1 MVRNFCIVYIEMAF
15 ERVQAKQ
22 KEELAPMLL
31 VNISKLPLQHQ
42 EIILRIAT
50 KVIGECHSSQID
62 DEVTAK
68 YRSINDSQ
76 DRELFIEFCLHT
88 VLYQPPSQSGGCPP
102 GLSIAQANRVSGKH
116 QLKSDM
122 LLMTKLGILNVIEA
136 MEFAP
141 ELVYPIYVAA
151 CVDWQEPVVKRGEE
165 LLKKKGSGANLE
177 NPNLINKLFILFN
190 GNVGAENV
198 EPDLRVNPGNP
209 ALKSRLMSIF
219 CHSVMAANSFPSTL
233 QCIFGCIYGN
243 GTTSRLKQ
251 LGMEFT
257 VWVFKHAKFDQ
268 LKLIGPVILTGILK
282 SLDSYSDSKSDATA
296 RDTKTFAFQA
306 IGLLAQRMPQ
316 LFSGKIDMALR
327 LFDALKVEDQSLRF
341 IVQEAT
347 NSLAA
352 AYKEAPATVLRDLE
366 TLLLKSSQE
375 EKSEVRFCALRWAT
389 SLYDMQHCPSRFIC
403 ILGTADSKLDIREMA
418 LEGLFPVKD
427 EGRIITQSLDLRYPK
442 LGVML
447 DYILKQQPKL
457 LESNETREHKLLF
470 PPKTYVAMI
479 KFLLKCFESEL
490 ELNNSLE
497 GSSEFQSSVE
507 AMCLLL
513 EHAMSFEGSVELHA
527 NASKALIDIACHFPK
542 MIASHYALK
551 LSWLK
556 ALLSHVDL
564 DTRESVARLLGIASS
579 ALPMPAASAF
589 IHELIASISGTH
601 KLRFE
606 TQHGALC
613 AIGYITAD
621 CMSRTPTIP
630 ETLFQT
636 TLKCLVDVV
645 VSETATLASIAM
657 QALGHI
663 GLRVSLPPLINDSSS
678 GEVSVHLLKPHGL
691 LLLYWTCY
699 IFTAILEVEDILFA
713 AGEALSFLWGGVPVT
728 ADAILKTNYTSLSMF
743 SNFLT
748 GDVTSSLAKYGP
760 VEKGKV
766 NDDCHALVRDAITRK
781 LFDVL
786 LYSTRKEERCSGT
799 VWLLS
804 LTMYAGHHPAI
815 QKMLPEIQEAFSHL
829 LGEQNEL
836 TQELASHG
844 MSIVYEI
851 GDAAMKENLVNA
863 LVSTLTGSGKRK
875 RAIKLVEDSEV
886 FQEGTIGENLS
897 GGKLSTYK
905 ELCSLANEMGQP
917 DLIYKFMDL
926 ANYQAS
932 LNSKRVDILT
942 VLHEKLRKLLSGDD
956 IKAIQKIVISIGHIC
971 VKETASSHLNIALD
985 LIFSLSRSKVE
996 DILFAAGEAL
1006 SFLWGGVPVTAD
1018 AILKTNYTSLS
1029 MFSNFLTGD
1038 VTSSLAKYGPVEKG
1052 KVNDD
1057 CHALVRD
1064 AITRKLFDVLLY
1076 STRKEERCSGTV
1088 WLLSLTMYAGH
1099 HPAIQKMLPEIQ
1111 EAFSHLLGEQNELT
1125 QELASHGM
1133 SIVYEI
1139 GDAAMKENLVNALVS
1154 TLTGSGKR
1162 KRAIKLVEDSEVFQE
1177 GTIGENLSGGKLST
1191 YKELCSLA
1199 NEMGQPDLIYKFMDL
1214 ANYQASLNSKRGAA
1228 FGFSKIAKQAGD
1240 ALTPY
1245 LRSLI
1250 PRLVRYQYDPDK
1262 NVQDAMAH
1270 IWKSLVTDSKKT
1282 IDENLD
1288 LIIDDL
1294 LIQCGS
1300 RLWRSRE
1307 ASCLALAD
1315 IIQGRKFDQ
1324 VGKHLKKLWS
1334 AAFRAMDDIKETVRT
1349 SGDKL
1354 CRSVTSLSKRLCDAS
1369 LTEISDASQAMNIV
1383 LPFLL
1388 VEGIL
1393 SKVDSI
1399 RKASIEVVTK
1409 LAKGAGI
1416 AVRPHLSDLVCC
1428 MLESLSS
1435 LEDQGLNYV
1444 ELHAANVGIQTEKLE
1459 HLRISIAKGSPMWET
1474 LDICIKVVDTESLDP
1489 LVPRLA
1495 QLVRSGV
1502 GLNTRVGVAS
1512 FITLLVQNVG
1522 ADIRP
1527 HTIMLLRLLFPVVME
1542 EKSVAAKRAF
1552 ANACAIVLKH
1562 ATPLQAQKLIEETAA
1577 LHTGDRNAQIS
1588 CAILLKSYS
1597 SMASDVVSGY
1607 HAAIVPV
1614 IFLSRFEDD
1623 KYISG
1628 LFEEL
1633 WEDNTSGERITLQLY
1648 LGEIV
1653 SLICESITLSSWAN
1667 KRKSALAICKLSE
1680 VLGES
1685 MSSYYQILLQS
1696 LMKEVPGRLWEGKD
1710 ALLNALGAL
1719 SASCHAAISTGD
1731 PASPNAILSLVSSA
1745 CTKKVKKYREAA
1757 FSCLEQV
1764 IKAFGLPEFFNLV
1777 FPLLFDMCNMA
1788 ALNKS
1793 GQAPLASDAAKT
1805 ESEATEDVSVPHEKI
1820 LDCMT
1825 SCIHVAHINDILEQ
1839 KKNLLHIF
1847 ITSLSPGSPWTVK
1860 TSAFSSIKELCSR
1873 LNKASVDFQGTSLH
1887 ANITSLVQ
1895 ELFHSVSPEVVQC
1908 ISTVKIA
1915 QVHITASECLLEIT
1929 KLFGDL
1935 PLAHLVDVGFK
1946 NEILNQ
1952 LGVEKNGEAR
1962 IMKRCAVETN
1972 HVCLL
1977 LVHITASECLLEIT
1991 KLFGDLPLAHLVDVG
2006 FKNEILNQ
2014 LGVEKNGEARSLL
2027 KRCIDILENL
2037 KIENVQ

>member
-1 MVRNFCIVYIEMAF
+1 MFLKKTKTKAKENMASSSTPGGSTDAEREKALDQSLTVLAFCEDDKLHILLSRLLPFAISSLSFQSSLVRNKVLEILSHINKRVKHQPEIALPLLELWKMYSEANAAPMVRNFCIVYIEMAF

-678 GEVSVHLLKPHGL
+678 
-691 LLLYWTCY
+691 
-699 IFTAILEVEDILFA
+699 
-713 AGEALSFLWGGVPVT
+713 
-728 ADAILKTNYTSLSMF
+728 
-743 SNFLT
+743 
-748 GDVTSSLAKYGP
+748 
-760 VEKGKV
+760 
-766 NDDCHALVRDAITRK
+766 
-781 LFDVL
+781 
-786 LYSTRKEERCSGT
+786 
-799 VWLLS
+799 
-804 LTMYAGHHPAI
+804 
-815 QKMLPEIQEAFSHL
+815 
-829 LGEQNEL
+829 
-836 TQELASHG
+836 
-844 MSIVYEI
+844 
-851 GDAAMKENLVNA
+851 
-863 LVSTLTGSGKRK
+863 
-875 RAIKLVEDSEV
+875 
-886 FQEGTIGENLS
+886 
-897 GGKLSTYK
+897 
-905 ELCSLANEMGQP
+905 
-917 DLIYKFMDL
+917 
-926 ANYQAS
+926 
-932 LNSKRVDILT
+932 VDILT

-1057 CHALVRD
+1057 CHAMVRD

-1527 HTIMLLRLLFPVVME
+1527 HTIMLLRLLFPVVTE

-1685 MSSYYQILLQS
+1685 MSSHYQILLQS

-1962 IMKRCAVETN
+1962 
-1972 HVCLL
+1972 
-1977 LVHITASECLLEIT
+1977 
-1991 KLFGDLPLAHLVDVG
+1991 
-2006 FKNEILNQ
+2006 
-2014 LGVEKNGEARSLL
+2014 SLL

>member
-1 MVRNFCIVYIEMAF
+1 MASSSTPGGSTDAEREKALDQLLTVLAFCEDDKLHILLSRLLPFAISSLSFQSSLVRNKVLEILSHINKRVKHQPEIALPLLELWKVYSEANAAPMVRNFCIVYIEMAF

-257 VWVFKHAKFDQ
+257 VWVFKHANFDQ

-418 LEGLFPVKD
+418 HEGLFPVKD

-457 LESNETREHKLLF
+457 LESYETREHKLLF

-678 GEVSVHLLKPHGL
+678 
-691 LLLYWTCY
+691 
-699 IFTAILEVEDILFA
+699 
-713 AGEALSFLWGGVPVT
+713 
-728 ADAILKTNYTSLSMF
+728 
-743 SNFLT
+743 
-748 GDVTSSLAKYGP
+748 
-760 VEKGKV
+760 
-766 NDDCHALVRDAITRK
+766 
-781 LFDVL
+781 
-786 LYSTRKEERCSGT
+786 
-799 VWLLS
+799 
-804 LTMYAGHHPAI
+804 
-815 QKMLPEIQEAFSHL
+815 
-829 LGEQNEL
+829 
-836 TQELASHG
+836 
-844 MSIVYEI
+844 
-851 GDAAMKENLVNA
+851 
-863 LVSTLTGSGKRK
+863 
-875 RAIKLVEDSEV
+875 
-886 FQEGTIGENLS
+886 
-897 GGKLSTYK
+897 
-905 ELCSLANEMGQP
+905 
-917 DLIYKFMDL
+917 
-926 ANYQAS
+926 
-932 LNSKRVDILT
+932 VDILT

-1895 ELFHSVSPEVVQC
+1895 ELFHSVSLEVVQC

-1915 QVHITASECLLEIT
+1915 Q
-1929 KLFGDL
+1929 
-1935 PLAHLVDVGFK
+1935 
-1946 NEILNQ
+1946 
-1952 LGVEKNGEAR
+1952 
-1962 IMKRCAVETN
+1962 
-1972 HVCLL
+1972 
-1977 LVHITASECLLEIT
+1977 VHITASECLLEIT

>member
-1 MVRNFCIVYIEMAF
+1 MASSSTPGGSTDAEREKALDQLLTVLAFCEDDKLHILLSRLLPFAISSLSFQSSLVRNKVLEILSHINKRVKHQPEIALPLLELWKVYSEANAAPMVRNFCIVYIEMAF

-678 GEVSVHLLKPHGL
+678 
-691 LLLYWTCY
+691 
-699 IFTAILEVEDILFA
+699 
-713 AGEALSFLWGGVPVT
+713 
-728 ADAILKTNYTSLSMF
+728 
-743 SNFLT
+743 
-748 GDVTSSLAKYGP
+748 
-760 VEKGKV
+760 
-766 NDDCHALVRDAITRK
+766 
-781 LFDVL
+781 
-786 LYSTRKEERCSGT
+786 
-799 VWLLS
+799 
-804 LTMYAGHHPAI
+804 
-815 QKMLPEIQEAFSHL
+815 
-829 LGEQNEL
+829 
-836 TQELASHG
+836 
-844 MSIVYEI
+844 
-851 GDAAMKENLVNA
+851 
-863 LVSTLTGSGKRK
+863 
-875 RAIKLVEDSEV
+875 
-886 FQEGTIGENLS
+886 
-897 GGKLSTYK
+897 
-905 ELCSLANEMGQP
+905 
-917 DLIYKFMDL
+917 
-926 ANYQAS
+926 
-932 LNSKRVDILT
+932 VDILT

-1962 IMKRCAVETN
+1962 
-1972 HVCLL
+1972 
-1977 LVHITASECLLEIT
+1977 
-1991 KLFGDLPLAHLVDVG
+1991 
-2006 FKNEILNQ
+2006 
-2014 LGVEKNGEARSLL
+2014 SLL

>member
-1 MVRNFCIVYIEMAF
+1 MASSKSSTPPPGGTTDAEREKALDQLLTVLAFCEDDKLHILLSRLLPFAISSLSFQSSLVRNKVLEILSHVNKRVKHQPEIALPLLELWKMYSEANAAPMVRNFCIVYIEMAF

-102 GLSIAQANRVSGKH
+102 GLSIAQASRVSGKN

-122 LLMTKLGILNVIEA
+122 LLTTKLGILNVIEA

-233 QCIFGCIYGN
+233 QCIFGCIYGS

-257 VWVFKHAKFDQ
+257 VWVFKHAKIDQ

-418 LEGLFPVKD
+418 LEGLFPDKD
-427 EGRIITQSLDLRYPK
+427 EGRIMTQSLDLRYPK

-470 PPKTYVAMI
+470 PSKTYVAMI

-513 EHAMSFEGSVELHA
+513 EHAISFEGSVELHA

-678 GEVSVHLLKPHGL
+678 
-691 LLLYWTCY
+691 
-699 IFTAILEVEDILFA
+699 
-713 AGEALSFLWGGVPVT
+713 
-728 ADAILKTNYTSLSMF
+728 
-743 SNFLT
+743 
-748 GDVTSSLAKYGP
+748 
-760 VEKGKV
+760 
-766 NDDCHALVRDAITRK
+766 
-781 LFDVL
+781 
-786 LYSTRKEERCSGT
+786 
-799 VWLLS
+799 
-804 LTMYAGHHPAI
+804 
-815 QKMLPEIQEAFSHL
+815 
-829 LGEQNEL
+829 
-836 TQELASHG
+836 
-844 MSIVYEI
+844 
-851 GDAAMKENLVNA
+851 
-863 LVSTLTGSGKRK
+863 
-875 RAIKLVEDSEV
+875 
-886 FQEGTIGENLS
+886 
-897 GGKLSTYK
+897 
-905 ELCSLANEMGQP
+905 
-917 DLIYKFMDL
+917 
-926 ANYQAS
+926 
-932 LNSKRVDILT
+932 VDILT

-1057 CHALVRD
+1057 CHAMVRD

-1099 HPAIQKMLPEIQ
+1099 HPAIQQMLPEIQ

-1474 LDICIKVVDTESLDP
+1474 LDICINVVDTESLDP

-1527 HTIMLLRLLFPVVME
+1527 HISMLLRLLFPVVTE

-1633 WEDNTSGERITLQLY
+1633 WEENISGERITLQLY

-1653 SLICESITLSSWAN
+1653 SLICESITLSSWAS

-1793 GQAPLASDAAKT
+1793 GQAPLASDAATK
-1805 ESEATEDVSVPHEKI
+1805 ESEAAEDVSIPHEKI

-1839 KKNLLHIF
+1839 KKNILHIF

-1860 TSAFSSIKELCSR
+1860 TSVFTSIKELCSR
-1873 LNKASVDFQGTSLH
+1873 LNKASVDFHGTSLH

-1935 PLAHLVDVGFK
+1935 PSAHL
-1946 NEILNQ
+1946 I
-1952 LGVEKNGEAR
+1952 
-1962 IMKRCAVETN
+1962 
-1972 HVCLL
+1972 
-1977 LVHITASECLLEIT
+1977 
-1991 KLFGDLPLAHLVDVG
+1991 DVG